1 MILGPIEYVLLG
13 YGEDGLDS
21 QVISEI
27 TKLVDTGTIRIL
39 DLAVVSK
46 DEDGQIELSEFD
58 ETGDSEAFAA
68 LDGDVGGLIS
78 QEDAE
83 YAGEAME
90 PGTSAALVIW
100 EDPWAQPLFDSLR
113 ASGVVLLEGGRV
125 PDDVAVAAIEAMAA
139 Y

>member
-58 ETGDSEAFAA
+58 ETGDSKAFAA